1 MEVIT
6 LKQKKKLNWKNI
18 IKYLISILVIF
29 VCGFLFKQVHIDYHY
44 YIITPAAE
52 KIDLGIGDNKHLK
65 DRAIMTYLEDLEEQ
79 KYLIADFN
87 ITKIVKIKPHLTFGK
102 KQYDNQTIMD
112 NISKELYV
120 TIYASKITI
129 GEDIIY
135 VPHFRTFTIINK
147 IEEAANQPKK
157 KEGIV
162 KKNGKKETVI
172 IEEAVNPIDIK
183 QEYVYINLDQIWDDQ
198 AIDNYIQEKFDK
210 K

>member
-1 MEVIT
+1 M
-6 LKQKKKLNWKNI
+6 
-18 IKYLISILVIF
+18 VIF

-44 YIITPAAE
+44 YIITPTAE

-102 KQYDNQTIMD
+102 KQYDNQTIMN
-112 NISKELYV
+112 NISKELYI

-135 VPHFRTFTIINK
+135 VPHFRTFTTINK

-172 IEEAVNPIDIK
+172 IEEAVTPIDIK

-198 AIDNYIQEKFDK
+198 AIDNYVQEKFDK